1 MADCT
6 NGLDDDF
13 DGFTD
18 CDDFSCNS
26 VADGAD
32 PAVAAFCEE
41 QGETTLEEC
50 MNGEDDDMNGFTD
63 CGDFSC
69 SRSDDPAVLDYCEG
83 DREWAASEL
92 GINRTTLGRWLN
104 AWSRGQTARQAT
116 KGARLAE
123 VA

>member
-1 MADCT
+1 MTAPPLLSPDTGLADWS
-6 NGLDDDF
+6 LD
-13 DGFTD
+13 
-18 CDDFSCNS
+18 N
-26 VADGAD
+26 ALKRH
-32 PAVAAFCEE
+32 VAA
-41 QGETTLEEC
+41 
-50 MNGEDDDMNGFTD
+50 
-63 CGDFSC
+63 
-69 SRSDDPAVLDYCEG
+69 ALDYCEG